1 MNKDKIYQEFL
12 KENPENGIL
21 KVQVFMADQAI
32 PIANVN
38 ILIEKEVSN
47 ETLDFYDGKTDESGV
62 IENITLPAPKI
73 DDNDIPKY
81 VSYQLIVKHPNYQ
94 GPTTYTIPIYSGQKM
109 LQYVVLKPLS
119 KENANG

>member
-21 KVQVFMADQAI
+21 KVQVFMANQAI

-38 ILIEKEVSN
+38 ILIEKEISN
-47 ETLDFYDGKTDESGV
+47 ETLDFYFCLTNESGI
-62 IENITLPAPKI
+62 IEAISLPAPKI
-73 DDNDIPKY
+73 EDNDKPKY

-119 KENANG
+119 KENTNE

>member
-12 KENPENGIL
+12 KENPESGIL
-21 KVQVFMADQAI
+21 KVQVFMANQAI

-38 ILIEKEVSN
+38 ILIEKEISN
-47 ETLDFYDGKTDESGV
+47 VTLDFFNGMTNESGI
-62 IENITLPAPKI
+62 IEAISLPAPKI
-73 DDNDIPKY
+73 EDNDIPKY

-119 KENANG
+119 KENTNE

>member
-21 KVQVFMADQAI
+21 KVQVFMANQAI

-38 ILIEKEVSN
+38 ILIEKEISN
-47 ETLDFYDGKTDESGV
+47 VTLDFFNGMTNESGI
-62 IENITLPAPKI
+62 IEAISLPAPKI
-73 DDNDIPKY
+73 EDNDIPKY

-119 KENANG
+119 KETTNE

>member
-12 KENPENGIL
+12 KENPESGIL

-47 ETLDFYDGKTDESGV
+47 ETLDFYDGITDESGV
-62 IENITLPAPKI
+62 IEDITLPAPKI

-94 GPTTYTIPIYSGQKM
+94 GPITYTVPIYSGQKM

-119 KENANG
+119 KENTNG

>member
-21 KVQVFMADQAI
+21 KVQVFMANQAI

-38 ILIEKEVSN
+38 ILIEKEISN
-47 ETLDFYDGKTDESGV
+47 ETLYFFNGMTNESGI
-62 IENITLPAPKI
+62 IEAISLPAPKI
-73 DDNDIPKY
+73 EDNDIPKY

-119 KENANG
+119 KENTNE

>member
-21 KVQVFMADQAI
+21 KVQVFMANQAI

-38 ILIEKEVSN
+38 ILIEKEISN
-47 ETLDFYDGKTDESGV
+47 ETLVFFNGMTNESGI
-62 IENITLPAPKI
+62 IEAISLPAPKI
-73 DDNDIPKY
+73 EDNDIPKY

-119 KENANG
+119 KENINE